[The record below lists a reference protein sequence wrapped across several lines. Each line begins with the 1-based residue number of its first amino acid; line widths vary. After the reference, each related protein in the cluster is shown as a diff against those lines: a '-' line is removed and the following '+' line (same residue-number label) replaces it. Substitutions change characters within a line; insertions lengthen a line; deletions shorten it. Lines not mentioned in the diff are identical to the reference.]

1 MKNTEA
7 DYLNKL
13 FTRSTNETEEEI
25 DFPLVDVPAELTGKL
40 FAIAEATNKA
50 SVQKKGLFQSWAKVA
65 SIAASLL
72 VAVVVF
78 QLYQQQQ
85 TLNQL
90 EQAQADLATAL
101 HYLGQAN
108 KITRAQVLNS
118 LNTNIKNT
126 TAAPVRE
133 LGRDAVL
140 PGLKLLGSETNAPN
154 QSL

>member
-1 MKNTEA
+1 MKKTEIE
-7 DYLNKL
+7 YLNKL
-13 FTRSTNETEEEI
+13 FTKSSDETDESET
-25 DFPLVDVPAELTGKL
+25 DFPLVDVPAELSGKL
-40 FAIAEATNKA
+40 FAISEQKHKTSFFKSWTKLA
-50 SVQKKGLFQSWAKVA
+50 SV
-65 SIAASLL
+65 AASLL

-78 QLYQQQQ
+78 QIYQQQQ

-108 KITRAQVLNS
+108 KITRAQVVTS
-118 LNTNIKNT
+118 LRTNIKNT
-126 TAAPVRE
+126 TAAPARE

-140 PGLKLLGSETNAPN
+140 PSLKSLGSETNTPN